1 MPDPESALL
10 ARAMAEPA
18 ADVLAERI
26 MDAALAQFGE
36 FGLQRSTV
44 EDVARRAG
52 TARVTVYR
60 RFASKDALIEA
71 VLLRECRRCL
81 AALDAAVADL
91 AAIEDR
97 IVEGFRV
104 AFGIARAHPL
114 VGGLLRVEPQVILP
128 FLTVDAGPAFAA
140 VREYLAGHL
149 RRAREEG
156 EPAGGGDVVP
166 VAELMVRVTVSFLVS
181 PDSAIPMR
189 TDDDL
194 RAFARRYLVPMLGA
208 R

>member
-1 MPDPESALL
+1 MSEPESALL
-10 ARAMAEPA
+10 ARAMVEPA
-18 ADVLAERI
+18 PDALAERI
-26 MDAALAQFGE
+26 MDAALAQFSE

-60 RFASKDALIEA
+60 RFATKDALIEA

-81 AALDAAVADL
+81 AALDAAIAGH
-91 AAIEDR
+91 AAIEER
-97 IVEGFRV
+97 VVEGFRV
-104 AFGIARAHPL
+104 ALGIARAHPL

-140 VREYLAGHL
+140 VREYLVMHL
-149 RRAREEG
+149 RRARDVG
-156 EPAGGGDVVP
+156 DPAAEGDVQP
-166 VAELMVRVTVSFLVS
+166 IAELMVRVTVSFLVS
-181 PDSAIPMR
+181 PDSAIALH

-194 RAFARRYLVPMLGA
+194 RTFARRYLVPMLGA